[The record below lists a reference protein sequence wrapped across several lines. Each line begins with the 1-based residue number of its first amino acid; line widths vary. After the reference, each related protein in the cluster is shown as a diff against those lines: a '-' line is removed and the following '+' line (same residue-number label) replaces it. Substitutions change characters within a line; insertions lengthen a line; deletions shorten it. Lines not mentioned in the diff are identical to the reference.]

1 MAEIA
6 RLAGCIDWINREFVE
21 RERTHEPAMK
31 LGIQSHIAGLSLSN
45 TVSLLES
52 LGVDRSRKAVYDW
65 VQKADL
71 QPIGGHSPNHVALDE
86 TVIQINFQQYWL
98 YAACNPE
105 TNTLLH
111 VQLFP
116 TTTTSATQ
124 IFLAELREKHSV
136 ESAVFLADG
145 AQHLQTALSRAGLR
159 FHSGR
164 HGNRNS
170 IERIFRELKR
180 RRSRTAS
187 ATFSLKPLK
196 TGFKRSLP
204 GSMLQTKHDHCI
216 TPNSY

>member
-1 MAEIA
+1 MPEIS
-6 RLAGCIDWINREFVE
+6 RLVGSSGWIDMEFVE
-21 RERTHEPAMK
+21 RERTPKPAIK
-31 LGIQSHIAGLSLSN
+31 LGIQSHVAGLSLSN
-45 TVSLLES
+45 TVSLLEC
-52 LGVDRSRKAVYDW
+52 LGVERSRKAVHDW

-71 QPIGGHSPNHVALDE
+71 QPTDGQSPNHVALDE
-86 TVIQINFQQYWL
+86 TVIRINSQQYWL
-98 YAACNPE
+98 YAACDPE

-136 ESAVFLADG
+136 ESAVFLVDG

-159 FHSGR
+159 FHSER

-180 RRSRTAS
+180 RTSSFSNCFSHVFPETAENW
-187 ATFSLKPLK
+187 
-196 TGFKRSLP
+196 
-204 GSMLQTKHDHCI
+204 LQAFAAWFNA
-216 TPNSY
+216 PN